1 MVAKKK
7 ARSAKK
13 RNERVKTRV
22 PAISTALARMD
33 QGAAAYRRLL
43 LDPCNAPICAPVYAG
58 LGTGIYRRYRTYIDI
73 GALNVEGAYVF
84 QLSTNTHIHA
94 GHVAANAG
102 SVYTFSSSIRTHNAP
117 ELTES
122 HYSGSRCLA
131 GCVKVRYRGSES
143 DRAGLVGL
151 ATMATAHKQP
161 GITSNASLDLSLVSV
176 VSRVGEV
183 LHEVKFAPGP
193 YEEEFTLH
201 QTTTAAF
208 DNARGC
214 IMIVY
219 KGIPPGSLVLEVTS
233 VHELESTS
241 GCPYSAVPPPSSTT
255 LNTVLRSMGPIINWA
270 YSNASAPVMRAFAGG
285 AVRTMTRFAGASA
298 ATVPLITL

>member
-13 RNERVKTRV
+13 NGRAKARN
-22 PAISTALARMD
+22 PAVSAALARMD
-33 QGAAAYRRLL
+33 QGAVAYRRLL

-58 LGTGIYRRYRTYIDI
+58 LGSGIYRRYRTYIDI
-73 GALNVEGAYVF
+73 GASNVEGAYVF
-84 QLSTNTHIHA
+84 QFSTNTHFHA
-94 GHVAANAG
+94 GHVAATAG
-102 SVYTFSSSIRTHNAP
+102 SVYTYGSSLRTHNAP

-151 ATMATAHKQP
+151 ATMATAHKRP

-183 LHEVKFAPGP
+183 LHEVKFAPGAH
-193 YEEEFTLH
+193 EEEFTLH
-201 QTTTAAF
+201 QTTSAAF
-208 DNARGC
+208 DDARGC

-241 GCPYSAVPPPSSTT
+241 SCPYSAVPPPSSTT
-255 LNTVLRSMGPIINWA
+255 LNTVLRSMGPIVNWA